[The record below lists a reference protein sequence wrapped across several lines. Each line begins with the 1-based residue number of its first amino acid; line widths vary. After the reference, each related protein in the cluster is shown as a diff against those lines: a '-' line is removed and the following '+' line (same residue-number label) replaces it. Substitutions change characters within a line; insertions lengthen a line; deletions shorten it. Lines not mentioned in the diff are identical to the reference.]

1 MALFTRRQPAG
12 DDDRTYAPSPVSS
25 PVSDG
30 LPPIQLREWEIPA
43 AYVVAVVVVVVAV
56 LEFTVTTGK
65 GAPKNPSVVL
75 PSVALVA
82 AAAQAISVRFGN
94 RLITAFLGIVA
105 GITVGYTKTP
115 DSLSLLRDIGL
126 FLPFIYGFVVIQRQS
141 RAQRAITGPRGRRG
155 RGAAGGG
162 GGGRQSSKTPEATG
176 PKANRRYTPPK
187 AKAPEERSG
196 RRR

>member
-12 DDDRTYAPSPVSS
+12 DDDGTYTPSSVRTPAPDS
-25 PVSDG
+25 

-155 RGAAGGG
+155 RGAVGGG

>member
-1 MALFTRRQPAG
+1 MALFTRRQPTG
-12 DDDRTYAPSPVSS
+12 DDDGSYAPSVHTPV
-25 PVSDG
+25 PDG
-30 LPPIQLREWEIPA
+30 LPPIALRDWEIPA

-82 AAAQAISVRFGN
+82 ALGQAISVRFGN
-94 RLITAFLGIVA
+94 RLLTAFLGIVA

-141 RAQRAITGPRGRRG
+141 RAQRALAGPRGRRG
-155 RGAAGGG
+155 RGGAAAGGG
-162 GGGRQSSKTPEATG
+162 GGRQNAKAPATTG
-176 PKANRRYTPPK
+176 PQANRRYTPPK
-187 AKAPEERSG
+187 PKATEERSG